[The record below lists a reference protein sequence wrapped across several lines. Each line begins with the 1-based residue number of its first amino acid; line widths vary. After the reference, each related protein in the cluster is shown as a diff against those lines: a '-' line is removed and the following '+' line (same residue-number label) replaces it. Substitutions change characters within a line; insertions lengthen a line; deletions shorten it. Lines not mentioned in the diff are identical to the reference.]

1 MNADVVQ
8 IDSPLS
14 TKAQDCEYLANA
26 VVSKTLN
33 SSVKL
38 PDLDECI
45 AQRRENLYASKSKA
59 SKFIRHREINPTQNK
74 RKSKICRKSNPF
86 LVRKVRRKKKKIGKG
101 HQKTKK

>member
-1 MNADVVQ
+1 MR
-8 IDSPLS
+8 SPLS

-33 SSVKL
+33 SSLKL

-59 SKFIRHREINPTQNK
+59 SKFIRHREINPTQKK
-74 RKSKICRKSNPF
+74 RKSKTGRKSNPDPF
-86 LVRKVRRKKKKIGKG
+86 LVTKMRRKKGKNWKKTPKNE
-101 HQKTKK
+101 KMMKKK